1 VRRLLIA
8 QQMVQVYGSVHNAH
22 RVQMIQKVEHLVDQT
37 ADGLLIE
44 GHVGSCRHLGDR
56 KEVWQ
61 VLLKE
66 HHTVGQAQVD
76 LIGGGDAW
84 VW

>member
-1 VRRLLIA
+1 
-8 QQMVQVYGSVHNAH
+8 MHNAY
-22 RVQMIQKVEHLVDQT
+22 RVQMIQEVKHLVDQT

-44 GHVGSCRHLGDR
+44 GHVRSCRHLGDR